1 MLYGTA
7 TLPPEV
13 QQFQGFIL
21 GPFGATTVGYSILR
35 YALVRYPLARRG
47 QWAYVAI
54 VSAVGTWFV
63 LDTVMS
69 LCHGAL
75 FNALIV
81 NIPCVLALGIPL
93 WGSRKDF
100 F

>member
-1 MLYGTA
+1 
-7 TLPPEV
+7 
-13 QQFQGFIL
+13 
-21 GPFGATTVGYSILR
+21 
-35 YALVRYPLARRG
+35 
-47 QWAYVAI
+47 